1 MKKRHIILGVL
12 AIVLVLCSTIGMS
25 FAYFTTYATS
35 QGGYVIKS
43 QPRID
48 EKFENKKKTIWITNS
63 ENASP
68 IFVRAK
74 VFSGSDFT
82 INYEPGADWT
92 YDTDDH
98 YWYYTKPLQGGEPT
112 TDLVASIDKIP
123 EGLINGD
130 EFNIV
135 VVYESVLAVYNGNDP
150 DMATSWANGT
160 VKRVPAP

>member
-25 FAYFTTYATS
+25 FAYFTTYASS
-35 QGGYVIKS
+35 QGGYVNMS

-63 ENASP
+63 DNASP

-74 VFSGSDFT
+74 VFSGSE
-82 INYEPGADWT
+82 YELS
-92 YDTDDH
+92 YDTGANWTFNTSDE
-98 YWYYTKPLQGGEPT
+98 YWYYNVPLLGGERT
-112 TDLVASIDKIP
+112 TDLIASIDKIP
-123 EGLINGD
+123 EGLKNGD

-135 VVYESVLAVYNGNDP
+135 VIYESVLAVYNGDDP

-160 VKRVPAP
+160 VKRVPA

>member
-12 AIVLVLCSTIGMS
+12 TTILVLCSTIGMS
-25 FAYFTTYATS
+25 FAYFTTYAIS

-48 EKFENKKKTIWITNS
+48 ERFENKKKTIWITNS

-68 IFVRAK
+68 VFVRAK
-74 VFSGSDFT
+74 VFSGSEFT
-82 INYEPGADWT
+82 INYEPGTGWSYNTEDQ
-92 YDTDDH
+92 
-98 YWYYTKPLQGGEPT
+98 YWYFTEPLQGSEST
-112 TDLVASIDKIP
+112 TTLVASIDKIP
-123 EGLINGD
+123 EGLKNGD

-135 VVYESVLAVYNGNDP
+135 VIYESVLAVYDGDNP

-160 VKRVPAP
+160 VKRVPA